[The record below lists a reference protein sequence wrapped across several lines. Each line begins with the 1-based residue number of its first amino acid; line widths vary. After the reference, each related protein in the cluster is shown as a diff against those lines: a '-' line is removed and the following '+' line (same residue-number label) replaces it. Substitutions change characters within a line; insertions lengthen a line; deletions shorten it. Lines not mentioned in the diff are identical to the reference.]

1 MRVGTSDAALRGN
14 EESVI
19 WVPKFLPSPPSDID
33 TTTSTSIIKMKF
45 TAVTSVLVL
54 LAGYVSAQGAS
65 SFTQPVETTLDEPS
79 ATPTLPGGTTA
90 ESSLIVDPTVG
101 SSSIDTELPI
111 TESTDSVVTIQT
123 SLPGTDSTSLISV
136 SSTPLTTASVTR
148 STLLSASVT
157 STSSAPNQS
166 QTGNSAAG
174 ITGNGVAVG
183 AFGLALGLML

>member
-1 MRVGTSDAALRGN
+1 
-14 EESVI
+14 
-19 WVPKFLPSPPSDID
+19 
-33 TTTSTSIIKMKF
+33 MKF